1 MMIKKLTLISGIAA
15 LLVGTAAS
23 AQPQYTMGN
32 RPVMIS
38 TNDGNDPCVFSRIAD
53 MGEGAVM
60 VFPGDSTDLDVVD
73 YLGTGEPIW
82 VCDGDATG
90 DMVGIVYT
98 NDPDQDCEVSS
109 PVDED
114 RSYVGPCKWGWI
126 KLEWVE
132 MVAG

>member
-1 MMIKKLTLISGIAA
+1 MKNPALIASMAA
-15 LLVGTAAS
+15 LLVTGTAS
-23 AQPQYTMGN
+23 AQPQYTQGN
-32 RPVMIS
+32 RPVMLLA
-38 TNDGNDPCVFSRIAD
+38 NDGNDPCVLSRISD

-90 DMVGIVYT
+90 DMAGIVYT

-109 PVDED
+109 PVSED
-114 RSYVGPCKWGWI
+114 RAYLGPCKWGWI